1 MNLKIK
7 KSNLLTAI
15 NIVSKAVAVK
25 TTRPILECILIEA
38 KNGRIKLT
46 ANNLTLGIET
56 FVEGTIIDE
65 GVAAVSAKLFS
76 DIIRNLNDSEVDIIT
91 NSDYRVEIKCEK
103 TEFEVPYWD
112 GTDFPEFPVVE
123 KEKSITISQLGF
135 RDIVRQTIFSG
146 SDNENSR
153 MMTGEHFEVKN
164 NELTVTSLD
173 GSRISMRKVS
183 LKGDNSDIDAIV
195 PGKTLKDV
203 VRIVNGGADDDVV
216 IYFTD
221 SHMLFEFE
229 DTRVV
234 SRLIEGDYFKIT
246 HMLSMDHSLMVK
258 ANRQELMGCISRA
271 SLLIQESDRKPII
284 VKIKNNDIMYIRIDT
299 NKGSFNDYIDIEKEG
314 NEIVIGFNPSFIM
327 DALSVID
334 DDKVNIYMKDSK
346 SPCIIRNDESTF
358 IYIVLPININVDAY

>member
-135 RDIVRQTIFSG
+135 RDIVRQTIFSV

-246 HMLSMDHSLMVK
+246 HMLSIHFYPL
-258 ANRQELMGCISRA
+258 
-271 SLLIQESDRKPII
+271 PFH
-284 VKIKNNDIMYIRIDT
+284 DT
-299 NKGSFNDYIDIEKEG
+299 S
-314 NEIVIGFNPSFIM
+314 
-327 DALSVID
+327 
-334 DDKVNIYMKDSK
+334 
-346 SPCIIRNDESTF
+346 
-358 IYIVLPININVDAY
+358 